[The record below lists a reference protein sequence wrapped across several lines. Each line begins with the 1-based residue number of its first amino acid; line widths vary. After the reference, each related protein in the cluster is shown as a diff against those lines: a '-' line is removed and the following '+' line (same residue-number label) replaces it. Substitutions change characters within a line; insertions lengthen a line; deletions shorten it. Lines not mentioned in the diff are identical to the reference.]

1 MTRSLARI
9 AGLVA
14 VATFLSKLLGLFRE
28 QAIAAAFG
36 VGAVADAYSYAY
48 VIPGFLLILL
58 GGINGPFHSA
68 IVSVVSKYEEHEAA
82 VIVETVLTWVTVF
95 LLVLSIGMVLGAEPL
110 MQLVAPGLSQSTAG
124 QATQSIAVAQL
135 RILAP
140 LAVLAG
146 WIGIGFGVLTARD
159 QYWLPAISP
168 IFSSVSVLAGL
179 GGAWLWLGNR
189 LWQTDFALLGG
200 QVLAGSILAGAV
212 GQWLVQLRPQAK
224 MGIRWG
230 RLRWNW
236 RHPGVQSV
244 LNVLLP
250 ATFASGMLHINVYV
264 DLQFASYIPQA
275 AAALGYANLL
285 VQAPLGILSNMI
297 LVPYLPVFSRLTDPQ
312 DWPELTQRIRQ
323 SLVLVALVMVPL
335 GVLLAVLALPVV
347 RVVYERYAF
356 DGEASRLVG
365 GILAAYGIG
374 MFVYLGRDVLVR
386 VFYALGDGET
396 PFRLSLLGIGL
407 NAGLNWVFVRAMG
420 APGLA
425 LATAGVNLVTFIGLF
440 ILLQYKLQILPW
452 RNWLGV
458 LAQITGASGV
468 AGAVAWG
475 LWHWGAGVLGTLLGL
490 VVAGSAG
497 LLVFAGIIMR
507 CGIPETG
514 LLADKILARW
524 PGRR

>member
-14 VATFLSKLLGLFRE
+14 VATILSKILGLFRE

-36 VGAVADAYSYAY
+36 VGVVADAYSYAY

-68 IVSVVSKYEEHEAA
+68 IVSVVSKYEEAEAA

-95 LLVLSIGMVLGAEPL
+95 LVVLSVGMVVGAEPL
-110 MQLVAPGLSQSTAG
+110 IQLVAPGLNQSETG
-124 QATQSIAVAQL
+124 QITQTIAVAQL
-135 RILAP
+135 QILAP

-159 QYWLPAISP
+159 QYWLPSISP
-168 IFSSVSVLAGL
+168 IFSSVSVLLGL

-189 LWQTDFALLGG
+189 LWQPEFSLLGG
-200 QVLAGSILAGAV
+200 QVLAGSILCGGVA
-212 GQWLVQLRPQAK
+212 QWLVQLQPQAK
-224 MGIRWG
+224 MGIYWG

-264 DLQFASYIPQA
+264 DLQFASYLPQA

-297 LVPYLPVFSRLTDPQ
+297 LVPYLPLFSRLADPE

-323 SLVLVALVMVPL
+323 SLVLVALVMLPL
-335 GVLLAVLALPVV
+335 GVLLAVLALPIV
-347 RVVYERYAF
+347 RLVYERYAF
-356 DGEASRLVG
+356 DGEASQLVG
-365 GILAAYGIG
+365 GILAAYGVG

-386 VFYALGDGET
+386 VFYALGDGDT
-396 PFRLSLLGIGL
+396 PFRLSVLGIGL
-407 NAGLNWVFVRAMG
+407 NAGLNWLFVREMG

-440 ILLQYKLQILPW
+440 ILLHYKLQGLPW
-452 RNWLGV
+452 RSWLGV
-458 LAQITGASGV
+458 FVQIVLASGL

-475 LWHWGAGVLGTLLGL
+475 LWHWGEAVLGTFLGL
-490 VVAGSAG
+490 VVAGGGG
-497 LLVFAGIIMR
+497 LLVFAGAILM
-507 CGIPETG
+507 CPIPETV
-514 LLADKILARW
+514 LLTDKILSRW

>member
-14 VATFLSKLLGLFRE
+14 VATFLSKILGLFRE

-68 IVSVVSKYEEHEAA
+68 IVSVVSKYEETEAA

-95 LLVLSIGMVLGAEPL
+95 LLVFSVGMVVGAEPL
-110 MQLVAPGLSQSTAG
+110 MHLVAPGLSQSPAG
-124 QATQSIAVAQL
+124 QVTQTIAVAQL
-135 RILAP
+135 QILAP

-168 IFSSVSVLAGL
+168 IFSSVSVLVGL
-179 GGAWLWLGNR
+179 GGAWLWWGNR
-189 LWQTDFALLGG
+189 LLEPQFALLGG
-200 QVLAGSILAGAV
+200 QVLAGSILVGAV
-212 GQWLVQLRPQAK
+212 GQWLVQLRPQAR
-224 MGIRWG
+224 MGILWG
-230 RLRWNW
+230 RLRWQW

-312 DWPELTQRIRQ
+312 DWPELTQRLRQ
-323 SLVLVALVMVPL
+323 SLVLVALVMMPL
-335 GVLLAVLALPVV
+335 GILLAVLALPIV
-347 RVVYERYAF
+347 RLVYERYAF
-356 DGEASRLVG
+356 DGEASQLVA
-365 GILAAYGIG
+365 GILAAYGVG

-386 VFYALGDGET
+386 VFYALGDGDT
-396 PFRLSLLGIGL
+396 PFRLSMVGIGL
-407 NAGLNWVFVRAMG
+407 NALLNWVFVRWLG

-425 LATAGVNLVTFIGLF
+425 LATAGVNLVTFIALF
-440 ILLQYKLQILPW
+440 ILLHYKLNGLPW
-452 RNWLGV
+452 RSWLGV
-458 LAQITGASGV
+458 LAQITLASGV
-468 AGAVAWG
+468 SGAVAWG
-475 LWHWGAGVLGTLLGL
+475 LWQWAQGVLGSFWGLL
-490 VVAGSAG
+490 VAGSAG
-497 LLVFAGIIMR
+497 LLVFAGAIML
-507 CGIPETG
+507 CKIPETV
-514 LLADKILARW
+514 LLTDKILARW